1 MSSINTISQNSFL
14 ANLTSSHSGK
24 IDRNPSSNGTPA
36 ERKLHKA
43 AAEFES
49 LLLSNLWKSMK
60 SSLASTDSDS
70 DSDSD
75 DAGHETLE
83 ELGIES
89 MSSAVGKAGGLG
101 IGKLILKH
109 LEPKLADSQIG
120 NSTSAD
126 KAQALSA
133 DKVR

>member
-1 MSSINTISQNSFL
+1 MSSADQISQNSFL
-14 ANLTSSHSGK
+14 ANLTNSHSGK
-24 IDRNPSSNGTPA
+24 IDWNPPKNNTPA

-60 SSLASTDSDS
+60 SGFASSDSDP

-75 DAGHETLE
+75 DAGHGTLE

-109 LEPKLADSQIG
+109 LEPKLSDSQIG
-120 NSTSAD
+120 NQAAVD
-126 KAQALSA
+126 KAPPSFA